1 MGTDLE
7 TSEYLD
13 TVSNVLVD
21 WLRGVG
27 NTAVNFL
34 IKLGLALLILF
45 IVMKILK
52 KFLNFLKARMEK
64 RNVDP
69 AIRIF
74 TISLI
79 KYAVIIFMVVEIV
92 QMLDIVKASSIAA
105 LIASAGVGIS
115 LAMQGTLSN
124 FAGGILLL
132 VLRPF
137 RIGDYIVVPN
147 STAEGTVTKIEM
159 YYTTLRT
166 VDNEF
171 VSIPNSEL
179 TNHQVTRYAEG
190 EQRKLINRVTIAY
203 SADLHLAKEILG
215 RLIHEDKRYLRLQTV
230 FVDELA
236 DSGVVLGCSGM
247 VRADQYRIISW
258 EMNERIKLAF
268 DEAGIEIP
276 FNQMDVHIIPESKNG
291 EKE

>member
-1 MGTDLE
+1 
-7 TSEYLD
+7 
-13 TVSNVLVD
+13 
-21 WLRGVG
+21 
-27 NTAVNFL
+27 
-34 IKLGLALLILF
+34 
-45 IVMKILK
+45 
-52 KFLNFLKARMEK
+52 MEK